1 MKWLVVKVAD
11 YEVSVYERTAFEGT
25 VWEDAYCEATI
36 VVTVCK
42 GSVCVKGIVWKQIF
56 NIRSMILPWLFS
68 MFNKLSHDILN
79 FKN

>member
-1 MKWLVVKVAD
+1 MTD
-11 YEVSVYERTAFEGT
+11 YEVSVCERTAFEGT
-25 VWEDAYCEATI
+25 VWECAYCEANI
-36 VVTVCK
+36 EGTVCN

-56 NIRSMILPWLFS
+56 NLRSMMLPWLFS